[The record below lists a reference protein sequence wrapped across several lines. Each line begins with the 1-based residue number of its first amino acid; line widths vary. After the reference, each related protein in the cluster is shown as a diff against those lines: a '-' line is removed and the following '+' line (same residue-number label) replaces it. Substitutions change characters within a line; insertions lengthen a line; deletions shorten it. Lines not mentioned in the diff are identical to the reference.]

1 MHKKEI
7 IELLMLLT
15 CFLSM
20 CSVSTILLFKN
31 FFLYKSKNSA
41 CKDILE
47 VFFFHFCV
55 RSENSQM
62 S

>member
-15 CFLSM
+15 CILSM

-31 FFLYKSKNSA
+31 FFLYKNKNSA

-55 RSENSQM
+55 R
-62 S
+62 

>member
-31 FFLYKSKNSA
+31 FFLYKNKN
-41 CKDILE
+41 L
-47 VFFFHFCV
+47 
-55 RSENSQM
+55 
-62 S
+62 

>member
-15 CFLSM
+15 CILSM

-31 FFLYKSKNSA
+31 FFLYKNKNSA
-41 CKDILE
+41 GKDILE